1 MVPSRAELAELL
13 TEPAEVTRWGVALAA
28 VGVAAIATLLEAAFA

>member
-1 MVPSRAELAELL
+1 MPSREDLAELL

-28 VGVAAIATLLEAAFA
+28 VAVAAIAALLEAAFA